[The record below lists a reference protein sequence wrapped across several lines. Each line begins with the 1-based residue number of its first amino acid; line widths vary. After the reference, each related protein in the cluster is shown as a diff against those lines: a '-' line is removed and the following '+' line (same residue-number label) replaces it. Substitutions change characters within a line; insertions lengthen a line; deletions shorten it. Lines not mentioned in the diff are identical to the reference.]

1 MVPPLAPVRL
11 LRPTSRAPV
20 RLASSISRLLARP
33 RHGERVCVD
42 GWVRSVRKQ
51 KRIAFAAVG
60 DGSSLAPLQVVFDDP
75 EQARALSTGTAVS
88 IEGVWHEC
96 PPGKQQSH
104 ELHAHGIRVLGQN
117 DSAVSNGDAAVPVR
131 LLIAASLQA
140 YPLQKKYHSADFLR
154 TLPHLRTRTPFNSL
168 LLRLRSQLIAHVT
181 SFFAKHDFVQTH
193 PPIITSS
200 DCEGAGDV
208 FAVSPRSDLRQG
220 DAASNR
226 SNSADF
232 FRSPKYL
239 TVSSQLHLE
248 ALAQSVGKVWT
259 LSPTFRAEKSDTTR
273 HLSEFYMLEA
283 EVCFV
288 EKLDDVMDVL
298 ESLLRE
304 IATNLTNST
313 VGRELLLARS
323 AERTKDEDASNI
335 TPQALLQRWEG
346 LCKGPWPRIT
356 YAKAISILED
366 AESRG
371 TVGFEFNPS
380 FENGLRAEHERFL
393 AENIGQGGPV
403 FVTDYPRAVKP
414 FYMAPST
421 QAPGS
426 DLVSCFDL
434 LVPEVCELVGGSMRE
449 HRLPELLAAMDA
461 HGLPRPDQ
469 HSPAA
474 SSEGSKKANAKVD
487 PAAAKEPSNL
497 QWYTDLRRFGS
508 VPHGGF
514 GIGFDRLLL
523 YLSGV
528 SNIRDVVG
536 FPRWYQRCDC

>member
-1 MVPPLAPVRL
+1 MVPPLAPARL
-11 LRPTSRAPV
+11 LLRARRPTPRAPV

-33 RHGERVCVD
+33 RQGERVCVD

-104 ELHAHGIRVLGQN
+104 ELHAHGVRVLGQN

-131 LLIAASLQA
+131 LLIAASPQA

-200 DCEGAGDV
+200 DCEGAGEV
-208 FAVSPRSDLRQG
+208 FAVSPRSDLPQA
-220 DAASNR
+220 DPALNR
-226 SNSADF
+226 STPPESF

-323 AERTKDEDASNI
+323 AERVKDEDASNI
-335 TPQALLQRWEG
+335 TSQALLQRWEG
-346 LCKGPWPRIT
+346 LCKGPWPRVT
-356 YAKAISILED
+356 YAKAISILQD
-366 AESRG
+366 AQSRG
-371 TVGFEFNPS
+371 AVSFEFNPS
-380 FENGLRAEHERFL
+380 FEDGLQAEHERFL
-393 AENIGQGGPV
+393 AEEIGQGGPV

-426 DLVSCFDL
+426 DTVSCFDL

-461 HGLPRPDQ
+461 HGLQRPDQ
-469 HSPAA
+469 HPTAPNLEDSR
-474 SSEGSKKANAKVD
+474 KADAKD
-487 PAAAKEPSNL
+487 PANL